1 MRIVSHGQ
9 RWREDLPASPAR
21 WLLAPAWIPY
31 RLAVAA
37 RNTAYDHGWLTSHPA
52 TVPVISLGNLTAGGT
67 GKTPAALR
75 VVAELTRLGRRP
87 AILSRGY
94 RGVDG
99 QNEEAQLAGT
109 TPVICQPD
117 RVRGAAIA
125 IAGGADCLVLDDG
138 FQHRRLQRDL
148 DIVLIDATRPWGRA
162 DGGMGAVLPLG
173 YLREGRQ
180 GLARAGL
187 LWLSRADLVRP
198 ERLVAIR
205 ACLPPGIPVVEEQL
219 AEATLQGAS
228 GLPGEPAA
236 AWRERRVV
244 LASGIGNPA
253 GFEAVAG
260 RLGLAVVESHR
271 FPDHHHYTASEAM
284 ALQRAAEREQAALVI
299 TSKDA
304 VKLRHFLPAVWEL
317 AVTSTLRDS
326 APLQQALATALRKD
340 HQ

>member
-9 RWREDLPASPAR
+9 RWREELPASPAR
-21 WLLAPAWIPY
+21 WLMAPAWLPY

-37 RNTAYDHGWLTSHPA
+37 RNTAYDRGWLASRQVA
-52 TVPVISLGNLTAGGT
+52 VPVISLGNLTAGGT

-75 VVAELTRLGRRP
+75 VIAELTRLGRRP

-99 QNEEAQLAGT
+99 QNEEALLAGT

-117 RVRGAAIA
+117 RIRGAAIA

-162 DGGMGAVLPLG
+162 DGGPGAVLPLG
-173 YLREGRQ
+173 YLREGRR

-187 LWLSRADLVRP
+187 FWLSRSDLVRP
-198 ERLVAIR
+198 ERLMAIR
-205 ACLPPGIPVVEEQL
+205 ACLPPGIPVVEEL
-219 AEATLQGAS
+219 LGEATIHGAP
-228 GLPGEPAA
+228 GQPGEPAT

-253 GFEAVAG
+253 GFEAVAA

-271 FPDHHHYTASEAM
+271 FPDHHHYTASEAT
-284 ALQRAAEREQAALVI
+284 ALQRAAEREQAVLVI

-304 VKLRHFLPAVWEL
+304 VKLRHFLPTVREL
-317 AVTSTLRDS
+317 VVTSTLREQ
-326 APLQQALATALRKD
+326 APLDRALAAALSRSNP
-340 HQ
+340 